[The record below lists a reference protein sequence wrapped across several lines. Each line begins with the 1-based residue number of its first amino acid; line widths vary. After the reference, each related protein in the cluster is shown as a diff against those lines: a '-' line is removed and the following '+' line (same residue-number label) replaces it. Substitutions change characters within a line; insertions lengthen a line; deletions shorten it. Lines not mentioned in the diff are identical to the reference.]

1 MKRSEILKVIEG
13 LYNLELN
20 LYPKNNPS
28 DTFAEN
34 LLCHLED
41 KGMLPPT
48 ITVLE
53 NQYNRQEGTYGF
65 EVNEWEEENDDI

>member
-13 LYNLELN
+13 LYNLEMD

-28 DTFAEN
+28 EIFAEN
-34 LLCHLED
+34 LLCHLER

-48 ITVLE
+48 IISLPE
-53 NQYNRQEGTYGF
+53 SYNRTEGTYGF
-65 EVNEWEEENDDI
+65 EVNEWEEENENI